1 MDKDSVNPPVIAG
14 LIVGI
19 ALVVSFA
26 LLFGPAASFPPPK
39 SINNVVITLER
50 TVCFGSCPDY
60 SLIVYGNGT
69 LIYEGR
75 NFVEVTG
82 LQSSNISQEHVQE
95 LVRAFYAIGY
105 FSLQDEYSA
114 PVTDLPTTSTS
125 ISIDGRYK
133 QVVNYSGAP
142 EQLIE
147 LENMIDDVA
156 KSKRWVGR

>member
-1 MDKDSVNPPVIAG
+1 MDKDSITPPVIAG

-19 ALVVSFA
+19 GLVVSFA
-26 LLFGPAASFPPPK
+26 LQFGPAATYPPSK

-75 NFVEVTG
+75 NFVEVIG
-82 LQSSNISQEHVQE
+82 RQSSNISQEHVQE
-95 LVRAFYAIGY
+95 LVRAFYVKGY
-105 FSLQDEYSA
+105 FTLQDEYSA
-114 PVTDLPTTSTS
+114 PVTDLPTTTTS

-133 QVVNYSGAP
+133 QVINYYGAP

-147 LENMIDDVA
+147 LENMIDDIA
-156 KSKRWVGR
+156 ESERWVGR